1 MSLKHIADIIEKGI
15 KEHPGNKWTI
25 QSLNLSDW
33 LAHQY
38 KFILELSVGMQTDG
52 IEVASVGNT
61 ITLHESCL
69 VEAFNLKAAIQ
80 FNFKNS
86 KSNS

>member
-1 MSLKHIADIIEKGI
+1 MNYSVL
-15 KEHPGNKWTI
+15 
-25 QSLNLSDW
+25 
-33 LAHQY
+33 
-38 KFILELSVGMQTDG
+38 KFIQLTCSSIKKLFLELSVGMQTDG

-86 KSNS
+86 KSNEFQFHRNI

>member
-1 MSLKHIADIIEKGI
+1 MICSSIAIV
-15 KEHPGNKWTI
+15 
-25 QSLNLSDW
+25 
-33 LAHQY
+33 
-38 KFILELSVGMQTDG
+38 LELSVGMQTDG

-86 KSNS
+86 KSKEFSTQKTD

>member
-1 MSLKHIADIIEKGI
+1 MTCSSI
-15 KEHPGNKWTI
+15 K
-25 QSLNLSDW
+25 
-33 LAHQY
+33 
-38 KFILELSVGMQTDG
+38 KFFLELSVGMQTDG

-86 KSNS
+86 KSNEFQTHRNI